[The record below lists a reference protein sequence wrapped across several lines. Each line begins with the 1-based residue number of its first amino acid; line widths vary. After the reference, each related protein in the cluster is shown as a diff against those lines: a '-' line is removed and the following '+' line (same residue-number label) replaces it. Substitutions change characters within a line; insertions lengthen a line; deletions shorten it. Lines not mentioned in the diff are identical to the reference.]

1 MKNAIDMAEYF
12 SSNGI
17 DVYFVELPEKDP
29 SELVFQAI
37 TWLIKSIKKLTPQKL
52 LEYKIHAY

>member
-1 MKNAIDMAEYF
+1 MKNAIEMAEYF

-17 DVYFVELPEKDP
+17 DVHFVELPEKDP
-29 SELVFQAI
+29 SELGFKNI
-37 TWLIKSIKKLTPQKL
+37 TKLIRSIKKLTPQKL